1 MPERDSQLPA
11 LRVTLLQYVLLA
23 CFLVL
28 GYGFWRLQILAYDE
42 YASQAD
48 HNRIRTEPIPA
59 PRGRILDREGRVIV
73 DNYPSFNAYLVRDQA
88 RSLSDDLALIA
99 QGLHLDLVD
108 LLGRIARAGD
118 APAYQLI
125 LIKDDITPQDLEFID
140 AHRDQFPELETLT
153 VSRRLY
159 PKDGFAAHLL
169 GYVGEAGPREIQ
181 QLHLRPGTIVG
192 KAGLEQYYNSILTGQ
207 DGERRVMVD
216 SRGRNVG
223 ELDATPPRAGQ
234 SVRLTIDN
242 DLQIAAEQAL
252 GDRPG
257 AIVALDPRNGE
268 VLAMVSRPTFDPNQF
283 TLRIS
288 PEQFRTLNNDPE
300 HPFLNKVIQAQ
311 LAPGSVFKLV
321 MAATGLEAGIAEAQH
336 TLCTGGATFYGR
348 YYKCWI
354 SSRHQQHGMVDIHK
368 AIVQS
373 CDVFFYTLGNTLG
386 INRISSFAKA
396 LGLGERTGI
405 DLPHEASGLMPSE
418 EWKLQREH
426 QRWYP
431 GETISVAIGQGATTA
446 TPLQLAHTVA
456 GIVMNGAF
464 YRPHVLLSVAAG
476 ETGAATS
483 PAGEETFQQPVV
495 PLHSANV
502 ALITDAMRGVVGSEG
517 TAASAHLDGLDF
529 GGKTGTAQTIS
540 NQGLAELG
548 KRHEFVDNAWFVGVY
563 PLKHP
568 QLVVCA
574 LYEHG
579 AEGYFAGRLA
589 AQVVHAYA
597 DKHPESRITSEK
609 TSPQSAYAGGHVTL
623 APVVFRHLSPR
634 RGAVAP

>member
-1 MPERDSQLPA
+1 MAERDSQLPV
-11 LRVTLLQYVLLA
+11 LRVTLVQYVLLA

-28 GYGFWRLQILAYDE
+28 GYGFWRLQILSYDE
-42 YASQAD
+42 YATEAD

-59 PRGRILDREGRVIV
+59 PRGRIFDREGRVIV
-73 DNYPSFNAYLVRDQA
+73 DNYPSFNAYLVRDQT
-88 RSLSDDLALIA
+88 RTLDSDLAPIA
-99 QGLHLDLVD
+99 QGLHLDLDD
-108 LLGRIARAGD
+108 LRDRIAHFGD
-118 APAYQLI
+118 APTYQLI
-125 LIKDDITPQDLEFID
+125 LIKDDITPQDLEFIE

-159 PKDGFAAHLL
+159 PKSGFAAHLL

-181 QLHLRPGTIVG
+181 QLHLRPGSIVG
-192 KAGLEQYYNSILTGQ
+192 KAGLEQFYNSTLTGQ

-234 SVRLTIDN
+234 SIRLTIDN
-242 DLQIAAEQAL
+242 DLQIAAEAAL

-257 AIVALDPRNGE
+257 AIVALDPRTGE

-288 PEQFRTLNNDPE
+288 PEQFKALNDDPE

-321 MAATGLEAGIAEAQH
+321 MAATGLEAGIAQVQH
-336 TLCTGGATFYGR
+336 TFCPGGTTFYGR

-354 SSRHQQHGMVDIHK
+354 SARHQQHGMVDIHK

-373 CDVFFYTLGNTLG
+373 CDVFFYTLGNVLG
-386 INRISSFAKA
+386 IERISKFAKA
-396 LGLGERTGI
+396 LGLGARTGI
-405 DLPHEASGLMPSE
+405 DLPHEATGLMPSE
-418 EWKLQREH
+418 AWKLQHEH

-431 GETISVAIGQGATTA
+431 GETISVAIGQGATTV

-456 GIVMNGAF
+456 GIVMGGQF

-476 ETGAATS
+476 EAEAGAP
-483 PAGEETFQQPVV
+483 PADAAAFRQPTVLV
-495 PLHSANV
+495 QPANV
-502 ALITDAMRGVVGSEG
+502 GIITDAMRGVVGPEG
-517 TAASAHLDGLDF
+517 TAASAHLDNLDF

-563 PLKHP
+563 PLRNP

-589 AQVVHAYA
+589 AQVVEAYA
-597 DKHPESRITSEK
+597 MKHPDSNVPVKAHPNAASVARSTIG
-609 TSPQSAYAGGHVTL
+609 SPL
-623 APVVFRHLSPR
+623 ARPVVDHPGS
-634 RGAVAP
+634 GQ